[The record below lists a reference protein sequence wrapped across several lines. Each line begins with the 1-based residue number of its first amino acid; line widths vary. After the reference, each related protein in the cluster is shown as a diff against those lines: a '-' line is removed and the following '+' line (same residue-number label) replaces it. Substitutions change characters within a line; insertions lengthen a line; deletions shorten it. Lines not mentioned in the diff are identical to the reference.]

1 MNETDKSPKPSA
13 PSLGEAIASFKDTLS
28 GKSPRTL
35 QTYSVGLGQLCEYV
49 INVLKLKPEEVI
61 VSDLPESLLEDFY
74 NWLVLERGREAR
86 MTISTYI
93 AAARAFCRYL
103 DRRRWLPADTS
114 FERMAGDLRAVMGR
128 APSYRTPRI
137 DSRLSLIVLTAE
149 KTELPPESEEHMKRQ
164 KRLELLRDRAVLHT
178 LFSTGLRREEASRL
192 NRADIADGNK
202 RQALITGKGD
212 KERVVFF
219 GPEAL
224 AAIRA
229 YIAARQDNYQ
239 PLFIRHDK
247 GRGKANRGGNNYRLG
262 PHSIWHIVKD
272 WAKVAGIEASTHDFR
287 HAKASTLL
295 NRGAQL
301 SEVQDLLGHA
311 SPETTKKI
319 YAHYTTSHLREA
331 FERFSVSPSEAAA
344 QLEPDEVRASLLAID
359 EGNGLED
366 ELVDAPSSEP
376 GENIA
381 ILDGSSS
388 P

>member
-1 MNETDKSPKPSA
+1 MSSISITSEEAVTLPAAVSSIEDVAKVEATPATKVA
-13 PSLGEAIASFKDTLS
+13 AKVDTPSLSEAIASFKDTLS

-35 QTYSVGLGQLCEYV
+35 ETYTVGLRQLCAYV
-49 INVLKLKPEEVI
+49 GTVLKLKPEEVA
-61 VSDLPESLLEDFY
+61 VGDLPESLLEDFY

-86 MTISTYI
+86 MTIGTYI
-93 AAARAFCRYL
+93 AASRAFCRYL
-103 DRRRWLPADTS
+103 DRRRWLPNGTS

-137 DSRLSLIVLTAE
+137 DSRIPLIVMAAE
-149 KTELPPESEEHMKRQ
+149 RAELPAGGEEHMKQQ

-178 LFSTGLRREEASRL
+178 LFSTGLRREEVSRL

-202 RQALITGKGD
+202 AQALITGKGD

-219 GPEAL
+219 GAEAL
-224 AAIRA
+224 TAIRA
-229 YIAARQDNYQ
+229 YIAARQDSYQ

-247 GRGKANRGGNNYRLG
+247 GRGKVKRGGTNYRLG
-262 PHSIWHIVKD
+262 PHSIWKIVKA
-272 WAKVAGIEASTHDFR
+272 WAVLAGIEASTHDFR

-331 FERFSVSPSEAAA
+331 FERFSVSPAEAAA
-344 QLEPDEVRASLLAID
+344 ELDEAKAKS
-359 EGNGLED
+359 
-366 ELVDAPSSEP
+366 
-376 GENIA
+376 
-381 ILDGSSS
+381 
-388 P
+388 

>member
-1 MNETDKSPKPSA
+1 MSETKSTAASA

-28 GKSPRTL
+28 AKSPRTL
-35 QTYSVGLGQLCEYV
+35 STYATGLRRLCDYV
-49 INVLKLKPEEVI
+49 ANVLKLKPEEVI

-74 NWLVLERGREAR
+74 NWLVLEHGREAR
-86 MTISTYI
+86 MTVGTYI
-93 AAARAFCRYL
+93 AATRAFVRYL
-103 DRRRWLPADTS
+103 DRRRWLPAGTS
-114 FERMAGDLRAVMGR
+114 FERMAGDLRAVQGR

-137 DSRLSLIVLTAE
+137 DSRLPLIVLAAE
-149 KTELPPESEEHMKRQ
+149 QAELPPPSDEHMKQQ

-178 LFSTGLRREEASRL
+178 LFSTGLRREEVSRL

-219 GPEAL
+219 GAEAL
-224 AAIRA
+224 AAIKA
-229 YIAARQDNYQ
+229 YVTARLDSYQ

-247 GRGKANRGGNNYRLG
+247 GRGKALRGGANYRLT
-262 PHSIWHIVKD
+262 PNSIWGIVKQ
-272 WAKVAGIEASTHDFR
+272 WARVAGIEASTHDFR
-287 HAKASTLL
+287 HTKASTLL

-331 FERFSVSPSEAAA
+331 FERYSQSPSEAAA
-344 QLEPDEVRASLLAID
+344 ELEPAEQPPSPIESDPPVAEEARLAD
-359 EGNGLED
+359 
-366 ELVDAPSSEP
+366 S
-376 GENIA
+376 
-381 ILDGSSS
+381 
-388 P
+388 

>member
-1 MNETDKSPKPSA
+1 MSETKRIEAAA
-13 PSLGEAIASFKDTLS
+13 PSLGEAIAAFKDTLS

-35 QTYSVGLGQLCEYV
+35 STYATGLRRLADYV
-49 INVLKLKPEEVI
+49 TAVLKLKPDEVPI
-61 VSDLPESLLEDFY
+61 SELPPSLLEDFY
-74 NWLVLERGREAR
+74 NWLVLEHGREAR
-86 MTISTYI
+86 MTVGTYI
-93 AAARAFCRYL
+93 ASARAFCRYL

-137 DSRLSLIVLTAE
+137 DSRLPLIVLAAE
-149 KTELPPESEEHMKRQ
+149 QAALPPQSEEHMKQQ

-178 LFSTGLRREEASRL
+178 LFSTGLRREEVSRL
-192 NRADIADGNK
+192 NRADIADGSK

-224 AAIRA
+224 AAIKA
-229 YIAARQDNYQ
+229 YVAARQDSYV

-247 GRGKANRGGNNYRLG
+247 GRGKANRGGMNYRLL
-262 PHSIWHIVKD
+262 PNSIWSIVKQ
-272 WAKVAGIEASTHDFR
+272 WARVAGIEASPHDFR
-287 HAKASTLL
+287 HTKASTLL

-331 FERFSVSPSEAAA
+331 FERYSISPSEAAA
-344 QLEPDEVRASLLAID
+344 QLEPATPPPSPIEGDEPVT
-359 EGNGLED
+359 
-366 ELVDAPSSEP
+366 V
-376 GENIA
+376 GEEA
-381 ILDGSSS
+381 QPTD
-388 P
+388 